1 MTIQVSSALLWQSDL
16 TDCQSKASS
25 DLSLSYEVQEIN
37 SVTWQ
42 NCWKLH
48 VSFKQR
54 LIIWFLKLKLC
65 LALYKMQQLQ
75 SSKNN
80 IKKTDLA
87 HFLASMLHKETII
100 LISNLNVTLKLEKM
114 YQFSLKQIAITDDS
128 QTSSSQI
135 AT

>member
-1 MTIQVSSALLWQSDL
+1 
-16 TDCQSKASS
+16 
-25 DLSLSYEVQEIN
+25 
-37 SVTWQ
+37 
-42 NCWKLH
+42 
-48 VSFKQR
+48 
-54 LIIWFLKLKLC
+54 
-65 LALYKMQQLQ
+65 MQQLQ